1 MSLGRY
7 LKLFQDWCC
16 VLTGLIIL
24 RSLSINEPRDIH
36 CVWSH
41 LWSSLMSDNSPFQ
54 ELQGKM
60 QWTHSTRTWN
70 NWCTGKV
77 SSLFASGNFFLR
89 FVGVCILSEK
99 EHFWS
104 YLLGMFWISNGYDFL
119 KKIAWKKGSF
129 TCFSWWERIW
139 EQNTPLQNLTTF
151 LMLSWKS
158 LGYWGWGR
166 FNKMMKH
173 TRINLW

>member
-1 MSLGRY
+1 MSLRRY

-60 QWTHSTRTWN
+60 QWTHSTCTWN
-70 NWCTGKV
+70 NWCTGKA

-119 KKIAWKKGSF
+119 KKNCLEKRQF
-129 TCFSWWERIW
+129 HLF
-139 EQNTPLQNLTTF
+139 PLMGEDLRTKHPLTE
-151 LMLSWKS
+151 
-158 LGYWGWGR
+158 
-166 FNKMMKH
+166 FNH
-173 TRINLW
+173 FFNVVLEISGILRVRQI